1 MPKEINLNEI
11 PNLISKNMKIY
22 MPNCGG
28 ESLVIADLI
37 QKNPVCLDNVHLIG
51 VWIPGVNNID
61 YAGLNETAKATTFFV
76 TPALKKTFL
85 SGKTSY
91 VPLHYSDVT
100 PYLRSL
106 EYDLTFLQLTPPNS
120 DGLCSFGVA
129 ADFPPSVFDKSK
141 KIVAHINPSMPFP
154 PNSPLI
160 KFSDLDYFFE
170 KDHDVLEYDI
180 GVANDSLIKL
190 GQNVASLIGD
200 GDTVEIGIGKIQSTV
215 LEPLKNRRNLSIHGG
230 MICDPLIDLY
240 NSGAISKLS
249 KTHQPITTGVAV
261 GTKKLY
267 DFVADCHDIFFK
279 PVTYTHNIDV
289 LSSIDNLIAIN
300 SAIEVDLLGQANAEM
315 INGTQVSGG
324 GGLVDFLRGGRKSKN
339 GKAIIALV
347 STTSDGKKSRIVS
360 DFAQNTI
367 STVPRADIDFVVTEN
382 GIADLRYKSTSER
395 TDELIYKAS
404 APQFISEL
412 EEARKNIP
420 GM

>member
-11 PNLISKNMKIY
+11 PNLISRNMKIY

-28 ESLVIADLI
+28 ESLAIANVMK
-37 QKNPVCLDNVHLIG
+37 QNSECLNNVHLIG

-61 YAGLNETAKATTFFV
+61 YAGLNDTAKATTFFV
-76 TPALKKTFL
+76 TPAIKKTFL
-85 SGKTSY
+85 SGRTSY
-91 VPLHYSDVT
+91 IPLHYSDVT

-106 EYDLTFLQLTPPNS
+106 EYDLTFLQLSPPNS
-120 DGLCSFGVA
+120 EGLCSFGIA

-154 PNSPLI
+154 PNSPTI
-160 KFSDLDYFFE
+160 KFNDLDYFFQ
-170 KDHDVLEYDI
+170 KDYNILEYEI
-180 GVANDSLIKL
+180 GNASKPLIKL
-190 GQNVASLIGD
+190 GQNIASLISD

-215 LEPLKNRRNLSIHGG
+215 LEPLKNRKNLSIHGG

-240 NSGAISKLS
+240 NSGAISKTS
-249 KTHQPITTGVAV
+249 NNHQPITTGVAV

-267 DFVADCHDIFFK
+267 DFVAECPDIYFK

-347 STTSDGKKSRIVS
+347 STTSDGKRSRIVS
-360 DFAQNTI
+360 DFSPNTI
-367 STVPRADIDFVVTEN
+367 STVPRADIDFVITEN
-382 GIADLRYKSTSER
+382 GIADLRNKSTNER
-395 TDELIYKAS
+395 TDELIYKAA
-404 APQFISEL
+404 APQFIGEL
-412 EEARKNIP
+412 EDARKKIP
-420 GM
+420 GV